1 MNRSLTASL
10 LLCAAFLSSC
20 ALPPKNHSQ
29 VLHGD
34 RRGGDVPL
42 YMMGSLPDFSNAG
55 LVLGRY
61 VRTEYDIFDLDSN
74 GFLSPSWD
82 HDASPLAQV
91 AIPRL
96 VASIDIPGHFEVR
109 YALPADDTSDPTGQ
123 SIAFNDRPV
132 TPSASAPHAAPDLAS
147 PAPPSFGGLLRG
159 NSFFQTVTAARSYF

>member
-1 MNRSLTASL
+1 MKRSLATLLVLSTAVV
-10 LLCAAFLSSC
+10 LSSC
-20 ALPPKNHSQ
+20 SLPRNHSQ

-74 GFLSPSWD
+74 GFLSPSWE

-109 YALPADDTSDPTGQ
+109 YALPAEESDTLGKSLA
-123 SIAFNDRPV
+123 SNDQPV
-132 TPSASAPHAAPDLAS
+132 TPSASAPHAPPGLAS
-147 PAPPSFGGLLRG
+147 PAPPSFGDLLRG
-159 NSFFQTVTAARSYF
+159 NSFFQTVTAAQSLF